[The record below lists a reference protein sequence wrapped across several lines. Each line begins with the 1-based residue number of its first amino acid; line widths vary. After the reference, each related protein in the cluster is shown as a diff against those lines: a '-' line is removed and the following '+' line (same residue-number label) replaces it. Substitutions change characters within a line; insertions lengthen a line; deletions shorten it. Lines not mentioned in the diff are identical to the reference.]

1 MGLEKSGLA
10 RARIGRGRRATSGFA
25 ALVVAGLALCLLAGC
40 AGHEL
45 RHRHARAASPQ
56 ADAASRVD
64 AHGDAADVD
73 DAVHRIVE
81 SGRLRVGLSGAQPP
95 LNMRDREGDLIGL
108 DVDLAIALA
117 DAMDL
122 ELELIE
128 RPFAELLDGLQAGDF
143 DLVISNMTITPAR
156 NAVAA
161 FAGPYLISGAT
172 LLTRKE
178 LAATFE
184 SDAAIDS
191 AERTFGVRSGSTSE
205 GLVREAFPKAKVV
218 AVDDL
223 ATLLP
228 RVRSGELDGL
238 FSDLPWVRFVLARNP
253 DSGLAEVGT
262 PFTTEPIGIAL
273 DPGSP
278 LLANLV
284 QNYLNTLEYT
294 GLLLQMK
301 TYWLSEGK
309 WTSQVAE

>member
-1 MGLEKSGLA
+1 MKDREL
-10 RARIGRGRRATSGFA
+10 GRRKVDAMRR
-25 ALVVAGLALCLLAGC
+25 ALCGLVAAGLALGLLGGC
-40 AGHEL
+40 AGHGFGTRGKSAGE
-45 RHRHARAASPQ
+45 
-56 ADAASRVD
+56 V
-64 AHGDAADVD
+64 

-95 LNMRDREGDLIGL
+95 LNMHDRKGKPIGL
-108 DVDLAIALA
+108 DVDLAVALA
-117 DAMDL
+117 DAMGL

-128 RPFAELLDGLQAGDF
+128 RPFAELLDGLQDGEF

-178 LAATFE
+178 LAETFA

-191 AERTFGVRSGSTSE
+191 PERTFGVRSGSTSE
-205 GLVREAFPKAKVV
+205 GLLREAFPKAKVV
-218 AVDDL
+218 AVDDP
-223 ATLLP
+223 ATLVP
-228 RVRSGELDGL
+228 RIRSGELDGL
-238 FSDLPWVRFVLARNP
+238 FSDLPYVRYVLARNP
-253 DSGLAEVGT
+253 DAGLAEVDS

-273 DPGSP
+273 DPSSP

-301 TYWLSEGK
+301 TYWLTEGE

>member
-1 MGLEKSGLA
+1 MGDRGIGRA
-10 RARIGRGRRATSGFA
+10 RAGGLRRAVRVLVAAGA
-25 ALVVAGLALCLLAGC
+25 ALGLLGGC
-40 AGHEL
+40 AGDGFGM
-45 RHRHARAASPQ
+45 RR
-56 ADAASRVD
+56 
-64 AHGDAADVD
+64 GAADES

-95 LNMRDREGDLIGL
+95 LNMHDRNGKPIGL

-117 DAMDL
+117 DAMGL
-122 ELELIE
+122 ELDLIE
-128 RPFAELLDGLQAGDF
+128 RPFAELLDGLEAGDF

-184 SDAAIDS
+184 SDEAIDS
-191 AERTFGVRSGSTSE
+191 PERTFGVRSGSTSE
-205 GLVREAFPKAKVV
+205 GLLREAFPRAKVV
-218 AVDDL
+218 AVDDP
-223 ATLLP
+223 ATLIP
-228 RVRSGELDGL
+228 RIRSGELDGL
-238 FSDLPWVRFVLARNP
+238 FSDLPWVRYVLARHP
-253 DSGLAEVGT
+253 DAGLAEVDT

-273 DPGSP
+273 DPSSP

-301 TYWLSEGK
+301 TYWLTEGE
-309 WTSQVAE
+309 WTSRVAD